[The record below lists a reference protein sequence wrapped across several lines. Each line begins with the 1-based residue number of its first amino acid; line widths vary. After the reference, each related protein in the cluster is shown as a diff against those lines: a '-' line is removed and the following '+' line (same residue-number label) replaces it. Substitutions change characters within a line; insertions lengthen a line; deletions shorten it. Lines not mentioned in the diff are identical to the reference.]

1 VSTPAELVPLLVALR
16 DQADAWIAAAR
27 ERPLANIPPP
37 VVARDALSGWDF
49 DAPVPD
55 ATWIA
60 ALHGWLGGYALE
72 AAHPRHYGLFQ
83 PRVDPG
89 GVAVEALVAMHN
101 PSLAVWGAAP
111 MAVELER
118 HVLRALAAKV
128 GWVDAPHA
136 TFTTGGAEANLTAVL
151 FALARAFPRSVEE
164 GVASIAA
171 PPVVYRSA
179 EAHGSV
185 DRAAQVAG
193 LGRAGCRAI
202 ACDRALRMD
211 VRALR
216 RAIADDRARGRSPLM
231 IVATAGTTST
241 GSIDPLGALAD
252 LAAAE
257 GLWLHVDG
265 AWGAGAL
272 LSPALRGCLDGV
284 ARADSLTWDAHKWLG
299 VAQGAGMFFSPH
311 AGLARAVFAVDAP
324 YLPGGDHPYATT
336 LQWSRRAGGLKVFGL
351 LAAEG
356 WAGLARRVERCAALG
371 ERLREGLRARGWRLF
386 GGGPLPVVCFASE
399 AMRRGRAVPAKEA
412 ARLRREGVGWLSD
425 TRVADR
431 WCALRACVAN
441 PATTEADIDALLDA
455 LGDGR

>member
-1 VSTPAELVPLLVALR
+1 M
-16 DQADAWIAAAR
+16 
-27 ERPLANIPPP
+27 
-37 VVARDALSGWDF
+37 
-49 DAPVPD
+49 PD
-55 ATWIA
+55 AEWIA
-60 ALHGWLGGYALE
+60 ALHHWLGAYALE

-83 PRVDPG
+83 PRVDAG

-111 MAVELER
+111 MAVEVER
-118 HVLRALAAKV
+118 HVLRALAARV

-151 FALARAFPRSVEE
+151 FALARAFPESVEA
-164 GVASIAA
+164 GVAALPA

-185 DRAAQVAG
+185 VRATQVAG
-193 LGRAGCRAI
+193 LGRRGCREV

-216 RAIADDRARGRSPLM
+216 RAIADDRAAGRHPMM
-231 IVATAGTTST
+231 IVATAGSTST
-241 GSIDPLGALAD
+241 GAIDPLPALAD

-272 LSPALRGCLDGV
+272 LSPTLGACLDGV

-311 AGLARAVFAVDAP
+311 AGLAKAVFTVDAP

-336 LQWSRRAGGLKVFGL
+336 IQWSRRASGLKVFGL

-356 WAGLARRVERCAALG
+356 WGGLARRVERCAALG
-371 ERLREGLRARGWRLF
+371 ERLRGALRGRGWTLF
-386 GGGPLPVVCFASE
+386 GDGPLPVVCFASE
-399 AMRRGRAVPAKEA
+399 AMRRGRVVAAKEA
-412 ARLRREGVGWLSD
+412 ARLRREGAGWLSD
-425 TRVADR
+425 TRVAGR
-431 WCALRACVAN
+431 WPALRACVAN
-441 PATTEADIDALLDA
+441 PATTEADIDALVDA
-455 LGDGR
+455 LGDGGARSG